1 MNFKTAVLTCL
12 IGLSLVA
19 TVPVSYAADE
29 QIVPTEARVKAIS
42 GKNEGIYFDGKF
54 SLDLSDEA
62 REVLERGITL
72 NFLLEVEV
80 EKPRWY
86 WANKDIGVVKENI
99 RLSYNPMTRQYR
111 VNIGGMKQNF
121 ENLSSAIQ
129 LMSTISNLFISPY
142 MKLESSFEAK
152 ARFYLD
158 ISKLPKP
165 FQATLKKDNGWNLDT
180 GWFKV
185 KIEQGED

>member
-1 MNFKTAVLTCL
+1 MNFRAAVVTCF
-12 IGLSLVA
+12 IGLSLGA
-19 TVPVSYAADE
+19 MTPVSYAADE
-29 QIVPTEARVKAIS
+29 QIVPTEARVKAID
-42 GKNEGIYFDGKF
+42 GKNGGIYFDGKF

-72 NFLLEVEV
+72 NFILEVEV

-86 WANKDIGVVKENI
+86 WANKDLGVVKENI

-111 VNIGGMKQNF
+111 VSIGGMKQSL
-121 ENLSSAIQ
+121 EDLTSAVQ
-129 LMSTISNLFISPY
+129 LMSTISDLFISPY
-142 MKLESSFEAK
+142 MKLEPSFEAK

-185 KIEQGED
+185 KIEQGEG

>member
-1 MNFKTAVLTCL
+1 MNFKTAVFTCFM
-12 IGLSLVA
+12 GLSLVA
-19 TVPVSYAADE
+19 ASPVLYAADE
-29 QIVPTEARVKAIS
+29 QIVPTEARVKAID
-42 GKNEGIYFDGKF
+42 GKNGGIYFDGKF
-54 SLDLSDEA
+54 SLELSDEA

-72 NFLLEVEV
+72 NFILEVEV

-86 WANKDIGVVKENI
+86 WANKDLGVVKENI

-111 VNIGGMKQNF
+111 VSIGGMKQN
-121 ENLSSAIQ
+121 LDDITSAVQ
-129 LMSTISNLFISPY
+129 LMSTISDLFISPY
-142 MKLESSFEAK
+142 MKLEPSFEAK

-165 FQATLKKDNGWNLDT
+165 FQATLKKDNGWDLDT

-185 KIEQGED
+185 KIEQGEG

>member
-1 MNFKTAVLTCL
+1 MSFKTAVLTCF
-12 IGLSLVA
+12 IGMSLA
-19 TVPVSYAADE
+19 TACPVSYAAEE
-29 QIVPTEARVKAIS
+29 QIVPTEARVKTIN
-42 GKNEGIYFDGKF
+42 GKNGGIYFDGKF
-54 SLDLSDEA
+54 SIDLSEET

-72 NFLLEVEV
+72 SFVLEVEV

-111 VNIGGMKQNF
+111 VNIDGMKQSL
-121 ENLSSAIQ
+121 EDLSSAVQ

-142 MKLESSFEAK
+142 MELESSFVAK